1 MSILQDFKQFASRG
15 NVVDLA
21 VGVIIGAAF
30 GKIISS
36 LVNDMLMPLIG
47 ILLRGVDFSTLVLSV
62 GGAQV
67 KYGMFIQSVVD
78 FLIVAFSVFL
88 LVKYLNKLQN
98 FGKKPSVPVEPT
110 TKECPHC
117 CSVIPLR
124 ATRCSGCTAQL

>member
-36 LVNDMLMPLIG
+36 LVNDILMPLIG
-47 ILLRGVDFSTLVLSV
+47 IVLRGVDFSALALSV

-98 FGKKPSVPVEPT
+98 FGKKPAVPAEPT